1 MTSCPVP
8 DQVFNRKQ
16 YWVVLWQHPEFPR
29 LFVLASV
36 SHHPLPNPSLSRQ
49 LVSFPINKIQLFNN
63 DKVHNNTNALSAT
76 TDMHSWL
83 EYDYFFCIIVLWK
96 WEVRG
101 LQHVCWMYL
110 LNGSCIVTFCLVC
123 RLLHNLNS
131 FVWWTLH
138 THTNLAPGCLFQI
151 CQSVSMKSPVRCIY
165 LWLIYS
171 AGVSSCSCSGLLCW
185 KLKFKRTNF
194 ITWKCFWKLEI
205 PYCRYTTG
213 WRYFLL
219 STAPVHQECI
229 RLFRRVAFPLNSFL
243 TLVEFFCFCFL

>member
-1 MTSCPVP
+1 
-8 DQVFNRKQ
+8 
-16 YWVVLWQHPEFPR
+16 
-29 LFVLASV
+29 
-36 SHHPLPNPSLSRQ
+36 
-49 LVSFPINKIQLFNN
+49 
-63 DKVHNNTNALSAT
+63 
-76 TDMHSWL
+76 MHSWL
-83 EYDYFFCIIVLWK
+83 EYDFFFCINVLWK

-101 LQHVCWMYL
+101 LQHGCWMYL
-110 LNGSCIVTFCLVC
+110 LNGSCVVTFCLVC

-151 CQSVSMKSPVRCIY
+151 CRSVSMKSPVRCVY

-194 ITWKCFWKLEI
+194 ITWKCFSKLEI

-213 WRYFLL
+213 WRYVPVEHRSRSPRMYPIIPQSWFLFK
-219 STAPVHQECI
+219 Q
-229 RLFRRVAFPLNSFL
+229 LFNLCWV
-243 TLVEFFCFCFL
+243 FCFSFFVIFTKVFWLHL